1 MVKKCIYCRTGIE
14 DLSVV
19 DMCSS
24 CMYQVWGDKM
34 AKAIIGNMERERD
47 AGNLELGQVGNSNKI
62 VEVSENLF
70 EGISKADVVYSTRI
84 QEERFDSQEA
94 FKHHHGKYSINKKAV
109 EDICKKHVLLMHPL
123 PRDSRLEKP
132 ELDHD
137 LNNLKNL
144 AIFRQTANGIL
155 VRMALFA
162 LVLGVEKDLHRDS
175 KPVYWFVPEK
185 F

>member
-62 VEVSENLF
+62 VEVSENLEVEEIDSLASYEENF
-70 EGISKADVVYSTRI
+70 ET
-84 QEERFDSQEA
+84 
-94 FKHHHGKYSINKKAV
+94 
-109 EDICKKHVLLMHPL
+109 
-123 PRDSRLEKP
+123 
-132 ELDHD
+132 
-137 LNNLKNL
+137 NNDME
-144 AIFRQTANGIL
+144 IEII
-155 VRMALFA
+155 
-162 LVLGVEKDLHRDS
+162 D
-175 KPVYWFVPEK
+175 VPENMDVDRLVGE
-185 F
+185 